1 MLRNLIFKSHK
12 LLYVRRPNSTLFI
25 LCRNDGIIAE
35 CFFLSLGRDPKLPE
49 IILNLTQC
57 ESRIRLIVK
66 RFRAAQ
72 SRCHFFQAS
81 FCSRSEHDT
90 DKQTHWRR

>member
-1 MLRNLIFKSHK
+1 MKIG
-12 LLYVRRPNSTLFI
+12 
-25 LCRNDGIIAE
+25 RNDPCPCGSGKKYKNCCLRKETMSIAE